1 MGWTFLLIYTVTLK
15 WKKKSHLTLRAP
27 VTILLTV
34 PRSQV
39 ASSVYLIPD
48 PPSYISSY
56 DIQICD
62 KSITGNGVREEA
74 CWWPSISPHSVHV
87 KNRINDQRCYIAIIY
102 SQFECLILLQKTN
115 FIAHS
120 QKKFKIIT
128 CMCLFNCVFYFD
140 FIYLL

>member
-1 MGWTFLLIYTVTLK
+1 MYTMYMGWTFLLIYTVTLK

-74 CWWPSISPHSVHV
+74 CWWPRISPHFVHC
-87 KNRINDQRCYIAIIY
+87 KEQNKWSEMLYCDHLLSIWMSYLIAENKFY
-102 SQFECLILLQKTN
+102 STLSKEIQNYHL
-115 FIAHS
+115 H
-120 QKKFKIIT
+120 
-128 CMCLFNCVFYFD
+128 VFV
-140 FIYLL
+140 

>member
-1 MGWTFLLIYTVTLK
+1 MVYFPWYNVHGLNFFVNLYCNFK
-15 WKKKSHLTLRAP
+15 MKKKNSHLTLRAP

-74 CWWPSISPHSVHV
+74 CWWPMISPHFVHCKEQNKWSEMLLRSFTLNLNV
-87 KNRINDQRCYIAIIY
+87 LSYCRKQILKHTLKRY
-102 SQFECLILLQKTN
+102 SKLSL
-115 FIAHS
+115 
-120 QKKFKIIT
+120 
-128 CMCLFNCVFYFD
+128 VFV
-140 FIYLL
+140 

>member
-1 MGWTFLLIYTVTLK
+1 MVYFPWYNVHGLNFFVNLYCNFK
-15 WKKKSHLTLRAP
+15 MKKKSHLTLRAP

-74 CWWPSISPHSVHV
+74 CWWPSISPHSVHC
-87 KNRINDQRCYIAIIY
+87 KEQNKWSEMLYCDHLLSILMSYLIA
-102 SQFECLILLQKTN
+102 EN
-115 FIAHS
+115 
-120 QKKFKIIT
+120 KF
-128 CMCLFNCVFYFD
+128 
-140 FIYLL
+140 